1 MLLPIQADQVKQDF
15 EPLLGREAPVV
26 GVVRGIG
33 LGVAF
38 KLADDTLH
46 VTILGSF
53 PQAPR
58 HRIHY
63 NQ

>member
-1 MLLPIQADQVKQDF
+1 MLLPIQADQVEQDF
-15 EPLLGREAPVV
+15 EPLLGRETPVI
-26 GVVRGIG
+26 GAVRGVG
-33 LGVAF
+33 LCVAVEP
-38 KLADDTLH
+38 ADDTLH
-46 VTILGSF
+46 VTILASF